1 MDSLFPIKID
11 IPDIDLNTIYQD
23 QGFFGG
29 KRTSICFIISREENE
44 SLKIMNGKNKVYNL
58 GKIEKGQKNVYI
70 DYIEIFES
78 GDSTDISIEINNK
91 ILFIKDIKLNGEQI
105 FIFNNLL
112 LKDKNKNIRKL
123 NFFSFK
129 EVFEIYYKIH
139 SEKNKNSMKFL
150 SNSIINFCQTND
162 SDIDFSFFITIFTKK
177 LIRNELKVIEPILM
191 NIKKVGDLTIIS
203 KKDLYQIVQD
213 NENIL
218 IIKLIYM
225 MLQDVEELLKT
236 IIDNKIAKQILFKYL
251 GKMNYFF
258 GILELYPKYSFL
270 IDISESIKEIKIILK
285 CSKNFCDLIDIIN
298 EKKNKISELLK
309 NDKETIMIES
319 YKIKDFYKVF
329 DEKLYSTLN
338 SINVFEKKSKIK
350 LFDMVVGEYLAK
362 PLFNFQS
369 LFEFCNFALILYL
382 RNIINFIEFWEL
394 FLNRKILGVVHL
406 ENFPKIIFLNALLE
420 NYSKIGENKLIK
432 LSFISSI
439 IGSNLEVISKESKMI
454 FLRINWENI
463 LEGEI
468 DYADTMRLFDDIFLI
483 MLNSIDS
490 IENFNILFK
499 LIEKMKKNLKI

>member
-11 IPDIDLNTIYQD
+11 IPDIDLNTIYQ
-23 QGFFGG
+23 GSIFER

-58 GKIEKGQKNVYI
+58 GKIEKDQKNVYI

-78 GDSTDISIEINNK
+78 DDSTDISIEINNK
-91 ILFIKDIKLNGEQI
+91 ILFIKDIELNGEQI

-112 LKDKNKNIRKL
+112 LKDKNRNIRKL

-150 SNSIINFCQTND
+150 SYSIINFCRTNN
-162 SDIDFSFFITIFTKK
+162 SDFDFSFFITIFTKK

-225 MLQDVEELLKT
+225 MLQDVEELHKT

-285 CSKNFCDLIDIIN
+285 CSKNFCDLINIIN
-298 EKKNKISELLK
+298 EKK
-309 NDKETIMIES
+309 
-319 YKIKDFYKVF
+319 IKY
-329 DEKLYSTLN
+329 
-338 SINVFEKKSKIK
+338 
-350 LFDMVVGEYLAK
+350 
-362 PLFNFQS
+362 QS
-369 LFEFCNFALILYL
+369 F
-382 RNIINFIEFWEL
+382 
-394 FLNRKILGVVHL
+394 
-406 ENFPKIIFLNALLE
+406 
-420 NYSKIGENKLIK
+420 
-432 LSFISSI
+432 
-439 IGSNLEVISKESKMI
+439 
-454 FLRINWENI
+454 
-463 LEGEI
+463 
-468 DYADTMRLFDDIFLI
+468 
-483 MLNSIDS
+483 
-490 IENFNILFK
+490 
-499 LIEKMKKNLKI
+499 